1 MVVDADGQPALWRR
15 ETKVGQVPQRFRTEA
30 LAQAAADRMNSGDIL
45 LTDEAIEASI
55 KQAFKPFRC
64 VVEILP
70 DRHMRFQVIKQ
81 RRPTP
86 IYTEPGIPIE
96 AMREDDDLLE
106 LLRSVRR
113 ILEKQG
119 YRLSPW

>member
-1 MVVDADGQPALWRR
+1 M
-15 ETKVGQVPQRFRTEA
+15 
-30 LAQAAADRMNSGDIL
+30 
-45 LTDEAIEASI
+45 LTDDEIEAII

-70 DRHMRFQVIKQ
+70 DRQMRFQVIKQ
-81 RRPTP
+81 KTPTP

-96 AMREDDDLLE
+96 VLREDSDLRY

-113 ILEKQG
+113 LLKEKG